1 MLNASALRPLLAA
14 RCIGCGKCYS
24 VCRHG
29 AISFVSENKDLR
41 EVLPPLIE
49 KGIDCIELHAM
60 GDNDDEVYENG
71 TISIRFMTVF

>member
-1 MLNASALRPLLAA
+1 MLFCLQTWS
-14 RCIGCGKCYS
+14 S
-24 VCRHG
+24 V
-29 AISFVSENKDLR
+29 FLSENKDLR

-71 TISIRFMTVF
+71 VISTRFMTAF